1 MPWTLARHGVLGPY
15 AARPAGSAEA
25 PGTVMR
31 ADVIDLRSFYAGPL
45 GAVARRLIGRVVRA
59 RWPDVSGLAVM
70 GIGYATPYL
79 DVFEGEA
86 ERVLAVMPAA
96 QGVVNWPPGRL
107 SATALAET
115 TMMPLPDACV
125 DRVLVV
131 HAIETEEHPRELL
144 SEIWRIL
151 TPGGRLICIVP
162 NRRGLWARMD
172 TTPFGQGQPFSRGQ
186 LTDVLRES
194 LFSPIHWSEALYV
207 PPIPRRLFLRSA
219 TAWERLGTTLSLPFA
234 GVHLIEATKL
244 LYRPVPARA
253 ARRIRAPLAPV
264 LVPAQGAPQPAGRMP
279 LRLD

>member
-1 MPWTLARHGVLGPY
+1 MP
-15 AARPAGSAEA
+15 
-25 PGTVMR
+25 MR
-31 ADVIDLRSFYAGPL
+31 SDVVDLRGFYAGAL
-45 GAVARRLIGRVVRA
+45 GIVARRLLGRTIRA
-59 RWPDVSGLAVM
+59 RWQNVSGQAVL
-70 GIGYATPYL
+70 GVGYATPYL
-79 DVFEGEA
+79 DVFQDEA
-86 ERVLAVMPAA
+86 ERVIAFMPAA
-96 QGVVNWPPGRL
+96 QGVVNWPARGL

-115 TMMPLPDACV
+115 TMMPLPDASI

-151 TPGGRLICIVP
+151 TPGGRLIAIAP

-186 LTDVLRES
+186 LTDLLREA
-194 LFSPIHWSEALYV
+194 LFSPIHWAEALYV

-219 TAWERLGTTLSLPFA
+219 AAWERMGTTLALPFA

-253 ARRIRAPLAPV
+253 VRRLAPMPQV
-264 LVPAQGAPQPAGRMP
+264 LVSGRGAPQPAGRTGLARAHP
-279 LRLD
+279 SALTKLA